1 MSRVRVLDCTLRDG
15 GYCNDCHFGLA
26 NSRYLV
32 DCLVQAGV
40 DIIECGFL
48 TQKKPYE
55 EDYTRFNTLEQA
67 ARLLPEDRAGRLFV
81 ALLDYGTYDVEELP
95 PWDGSSLDG
104 IRVTFHKE
112 DRDPAL
118 EAARRIQEKGY
129 KVFLQP
135 MVALSY
141 TDQELSLIHI

>member
-1 MSRVRVLDCTLRDG
+1 M
-15 GYCNDCHFGLA
+15 
-26 NSRYLV
+26 
-32 DCLVQAGV
+32 
-40 DIIECGFL
+40 
-48 TQKKPYE
+48 
-55 EDYTRFNTLEQA
+55 
-67 ARLLPEDRAGRLFV
+67 

-141 TDQELSLIHI
+141 TDQEYLELIEKANQLRPVRLLPGGQLWHHEAQGHAAIFLPD

>member
-15 GYCNDCHFGLA
+15 GYCNDCRFGLA

-67 ARLLPEDRAGRLFV
+67 ARLLPQDRAGRLFV
-81 ALLDYGTYDVEELP
+81 ALLDYGTYDVEDLP
-95 PWDGSSLDG
+95 PW
-104 IRVTFHKE
+104 T
-112 DRDPAL
+112 
-118 EAARRIQEKGY
+118 AAPWTASG
-129 KVFLQP
+129 
-135 MVALSY
+135 
-141 TDQELSLIHI
+141 

>member
-67 ARLLPEDRAGRLFV
+67 ARLLPQDRAGRLFV
-81 ALLDYGTYDVEELP
+81 ALLDYGTYDVEDLP
-95 PWDGSSLDG
+95 PWDGGSLDG
-104 IRVTFHKE
+104 IRVTFHK
-112 DRDPAL
+112 
-118 EAARRIQEKGY
+118 AAHPGEGLQG
-129 KVFLQP
+129 VF
-135 MVALSY
+135 AAHGGF
-141 TDQELSLIHI
+141 ELHGPGVPGAH

>member
-48 TQKKPYE
+48 TQKK
-55 EDYTRFNTLEQA
+55 
-67 ARLLPEDRAGRLFV
+67 
-81 ALLDYGTYDVEELP
+81 AL
-95 PWDGSSLDG
+95 
-104 IRVTFHKE
+104 
-112 DRDPAL
+112 
-118 EAARRIQEKGY
+118 
-129 KVFLQP
+129 
-135 MVALSY
+135 
-141 TDQELSLIHI
+141 

>member
-48 TQKKPYE
+48 TQKKPYQ

-81 ALLDYGTYDVEELP
+81 ALLDYGAYNVEDLP

-118 EAARRIQEKGY
+118 E
-129 KVFLQP
+129 
-135 MVALSY
+135 VAGASKRKATKCSY
-141 TDQELSLIHI
+141 SPWWR